1 MKQEASSAQA
11 IAAAAHAKAIGDLQA
26 QLLEG
31 KEAISELRTTKS
43 ALKVACA
50 CHSYMKQEYSQG
62 REG

>member
-43 ALKVACA
+43 ALKVACS
-50 CHSYMKQEYSQG
+50 CVCNSYVK
-62 REG
+62 